1 MSLLHGVG
9 GGTGCGRTGEEVGL
23 EVGVGAG
30 KEDEGS
36 GALSS
41 AAAGGKAARPPRRR
55 SARMSGGDGEGQA
68 DAISYTLPSIPSSKL
83 PDLRFISRG
92 AYGTVYAARHADW
105 RVPVALKCLQGPLL
119 DR

>member
-1 MSLLHGVG
+1 
-9 GGTGCGRTGEEVGL
+9 
-23 EVGVGAG
+23 
-30 KEDEGS
+30 
-36 GALSS
+36 
-41 AAAGGKAARPPRRR
+41 
-55 SARMSGGDGEGQA
+55 MSGGDGEGQA
-68 DAISYTLPSIPSSKL
+68 DAISYALPSVPSSKL